1 MRKLR
6 RRNKTPR
13 KPAGFPRL
21 LRGLLPKL
29 SPDQVTALAIAHHTH
44 VDLVA
49 SGKGTIDTLWEMAA
63 AALGW
68 SRVAQV
74 LQVGEPEMARDCAV
88 IDSLIKRFERTGRV
102 VYTGPEL
109 QTARQGLEAVDQL
122 ARLTDLPTAIEAVN
136 WAEDRINA
144 ARAAHDQ
151 RIQAERQAA
160 AAAPPAAQAAQPQ
173 PPTSQQP
180 AHTP

>member
-1 MRKLR
+1 
-6 RRNKTPR
+6 
-13 KPAGFPRL
+13 
-21 LRGLLPKL
+21 
-29 SPDQVTALAIAHHTH
+29 
-44 VDLVA
+44 
-49 SGKGTIDTLWEMAA
+49 
-63 AALGW
+63 
-68 SRVAQV
+68 
-74 LQVGEPEMARDCAV
+74 
-88 IDSLIKRFERTGRV
+88 V

-151 RIQAERQAA
+151 RIQAERPAA
-160 AAAPPAAQAAQPQ
+160 SAAPATAQAAQPQ
-173 PPTSQQP
+173 PATSQQH